1 MLSFKAKKKSLI
13 SNQWLKKSYS
23 QSGEDLIVK
32 FIFDTLGI
40 THPSYLD
47 IGAHHPYYLSN
58 TALFYELGCTGI
70 NVEPDPNLFKAFLD
84 HRKEDKNINIGISS
98 EKGSAEFYII
108 SVPTLNTFSKHD
120 AENYKNEGNYS
131 ISEVIT
137 IPTNSITNIIEEYNL
152 GEFPQFLNVDAEGID
167 EIIIKSIDFSK
178 SYPIVIC
185 IETLT
190 FSSTGNGIKN
200 DSVEKY
206 LSQNGYMVYAD
217 TNINTIFVRRDLW
230 QRSV

>member
-1 MLSFKAKKKSLI
+1 MLSFKAKKKNQI
-13 SNQWLKKSYS
+13 SEQWLKKSYS

-32 FIFDTLGI
+32 FIFDMLGI

-58 TALFYELGCTGI
+58 TALFYELGSRGI
-70 NVEPDPNLFKAFLD
+70 NVEPDPALFKAFLD

-120 AENYKNEGNYS
+120 AENYKNEGDYS
-131 ISEVIT
+131 ISEIIT
-137 IPTNSITNIIEEYNL
+137 VPTNSVNNIIEEYNF

-167 EIIIKSIDFSK
+167 EMIIKSIDYNK

-230 QRSV
+230 QRSA